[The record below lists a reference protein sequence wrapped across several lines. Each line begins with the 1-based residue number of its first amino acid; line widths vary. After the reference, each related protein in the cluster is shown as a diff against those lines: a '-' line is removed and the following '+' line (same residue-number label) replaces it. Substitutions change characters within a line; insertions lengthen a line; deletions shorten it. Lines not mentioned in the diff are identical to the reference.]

1 MGVLVRVE
9 VFVQGYVQQV
19 VQVAAVGLVEIHV
32 RVVEQVVV
40 DNAAVIVQVA
50 VVLNVQGVLE
60 IVM

>member
-1 MGVLVRVE
+1 MLV
-9 VFVQGYVQQV
+9 QV
-19 VQVAAVGLVEIHV
+19 VVVELVEIHV